1 MCKKKM
7 RQLSS
12 DILYCSEKE
21 TRGRKK
27 YVHDRTGM
35 ALTCL
40 QPTLQLAAQ
49 TSLARVPSSCKPA
62 LSSSVAS
69 LSRFLVYVRDVT
81 RCKLDSTERGHVSI
95 GAEGGGMVGH
105 GTKGEWMGECAR
117 GALYIGC
124 PEYRCIKCR
133 FDISSEHSSKIMK
146 SIIIENWKIVHGSR
160 LIK

>member
-1 MCKKKM
+1 MFAIE
-7 RQLSS
+7 Q
-12 DILYCSEKE
+12 
-21 TRGRKK
+21 GW
-27 YVHDRTGM
+27 
-35 ALTCL
+35 
-40 QPTLQLAAQ
+40 
-49 TSLARVPSSCKPA
+49 
-62 LSSSVAS
+62 
-69 LSRFLVYVRDVT
+69 LSRVSSRHCSWLRRHLSRAFLPRVSRLCRARLRRSLVYVRDVT

>member
-1 MCKKKM
+1 M

-12 DILYCSEKE
+12 DILYRSEKRCE
-21 TRGRKK
+21 GGKK
-27 YVHDRTGM
+27 YVCDRTGM

-95 GAEGGGMVGH
+95 GAEGGGDGH

-124 PEYRCIKCR
+124 PEYR
-133 FDISSEHSSKIMK
+133 
-146 SIIIENWKIVHGSR
+146 
-160 LIK
+160 